1 MHARRCPEL
10 VALLVL
16 LSASFARAQASA
28 PSSLLDRVGAYVQR
42 YEERFAVVI
51 SDEAYEQQAD
61 GRSYR
66 GARDRKIASEMM
78 FLWLAREQSWL
89 SVRNVVNVDGSE
101 IGNSRKRLDRLLSD
115 RAPIGVAHLR
125 RMRDEGARFNIGSI
139 RRNFNDPMFP
149 LRFVEPENQSRFTFT
164 MAGYETINN
173 VEASKVTFDEQA
185 NPTFIEDGNRAL
197 PAHGIFWVTGDGEVV
212 RTRLEVRDPLHGLSA
227 TIIVDYRREDK
238 LAMLV
243 PSSMHEIYLAAGANK
258 EHIECHAQY
267 SGFRRFETAA
277 RIVPD
282 R

>member
-1 MHARRCPEL
+1 MRVRRRLEF
-10 VALLVL
+10 VAVL
-16 LSASFARAQASA
+16 MALSSSFALAQAPA

-51 SDEAYEQQAD
+51 SDEQYEQAAD

-66 GARDRKIASEMM
+66 GVRVRKIASEMM
-78 FLWLAREQSWL
+78 FLWLPGEQSWL
-89 SVRNVVNVDGSE
+89 SVRNVVSVDGSE

-115 RAPIGVAHLR
+115 SAPIGVAHLR

-149 LRFVEPENQSRFTFT
+149 LRFLEPEKQPRFAFT
-164 MAGYETINN
+164 IAGYETING
-173 VEASKVTFDEQA
+173 VDVSKVTFDEQA
-185 NPTFIEDGNRAL
+185 SPTFIEDGNRDL
-197 PAHGIFWVTGDGEVV
+197 PAHGILWVTDDGEVV
-212 RTRLEVRDPLHGLSA
+212 RTRLDVRDPLRGLSA
-227 TIIVDYRREDK
+227 TITVDYRPEDK

-243 PSSMHEIYLAAGANK
+243 PSTMHEIYLATGANK
-258 EHIECHAQY
+258 ERIECHAQY